1 MWQVVWLCAFPRSRK
16 EIENAHSSYEA
27 SLGVGSE
34 RKSKSTDGMWRSHS
48 RKPLVSILRQRKL
61 HERQQNFKI
70 RLSLIE
76 NGFLLLF
83 FLQLF
88 HLLWDFHTWCMFGG
102 WYSLY
107 LLEFCRKELWTIIY
121 FYAVYL
127 SVNLSF
133 FN

>member
-34 RKSKSTDGMWRSHS
+34 RKSKSTDGMWRSRS
-48 RKPLVSILRQRKL
+48 RKPLVSILRLRKL

-88 HLLWDFHTWCMFGG
+88 HLLWDFLTWCLVDDA
-102 WYSLY
+102 LY
-107 LLEFCRKELWTIIY
+107 LVEFCHKELWIIIY
-121 FYAVYL
+121 LYAFYF